1 MNRNTCSAVPPLFCS
16 VSRRKDAQWFR
27 CCSRYATRNTQH
39 ATLVSEGSRKFGRAI
54 HGRYSDRRISLHLL
68 SSEEPKCPYFTLSL
82 GRSLECPWVLSCFL
96 VLVLVLSSVGFC
108 GSRLFVV

>member
-16 VSRRKDAQWFR
+16 VSRRKDAQRLR
-27 CCSRYATRNTQH
+27 CSSRYATRNTQH

-54 HGRYSDRRISLHLL
+54 HGRYSNRRISLHLL

-82 GRSLECPWVLSCFL
+82 GRSLECPWVKSRLL
-96 VLVLVLSSVGFC
+96 VQVLVMTSDGI
-108 GSRLFVV
+108 